1 MGRIFFSVGW
11 SGLFDAWWV
20 RAAEKLAPFLAGG
33 TKAGQTFAQSP
44 RQSTEISCRKL
55 FWRVERLMC
64 PGMSSILFYLPG
76 GQVSYWNMILMST
89 SARAELVVS
98 RGKSLTSLG
107 SKHWLVTI
115 LIYVQFG
122 IQKGLQLEGWQEN
135 QEERE
140 GPCGIN
146 MSLNSNTAPGDSRM
160 GWHNCTGPKSALTN
174 AHWMVNYNRN
184 SVNVWESHMNIKQIH
199 YDQCYYSEYQMSS

>member
-20 RAAEKLAPFLAGG
+20 RAAEKLAAFLAGG

-76 GQVSYWNMILMST
+76 SL
-89 SARAELVVS
+89 AALV
-98 RGKSLTSLG
+98 GPGFLL
-107 SKHWLVTI
+107 KHDSNVNICQGWAS
-115 LIYVQFG
+115 G
-122 IQKGLQLEGWQEN
+122 IKRQKFDFSGLQTLNCDHSHLCPVWDP
-135 QEERE
+135 ERSPAWGLAGE
-140 GPCGIN
+140 
-146 MSLNSNTAPGDSRM
+146 PGGTRSTMR
-160 GWHNCTGPKSALTN
+160 
-174 AHWMVNYNRN
+174 
-184 SVNVWESHMNIKQIH
+184 
-199 YDQCYYSEYQMSS
+199 YQHVP